1 MSKAAGIV
9 AVIMTIV
16 MGWVYFENASSKTP
30 NIQTEG
36 ETYPWDADEC
46 TESLAVQCAVDIE
59 LTVKSCAKAFE
70 TEGADVVADIKCA
83 KDLLSDK
90 KNCWPCICFEAKKR
104 GWHIIGC

>member
-46 TESLAVQCAVDIE
+46 TESLAV
-59 LTVKSCAKAFE
+59 
-70 TEGADVVADIKCA
+70 
-83 KDLLSDK
+83 
-90 KNCWPCICFEAKKR
+90 
-104 GWHIIGC
+104 